1 MFAPLRLNAVIPSI
15 VIFFPLLAQSP
26 QTGIPSRETLQYDVE
41 WRLVSAGKATLSWS
55 ASARESNPGW
65 EAKLHLESAGLVS
78 RLFRVNDD
86 YTATL
91 DPNFCAEGTLMMARE
106 ANRNRET
113 KVTYD
118 AATKKASYL
127 ERDLTKKVTVASHEI
142 DIPPCVHDIVGGLYL
157 LRTLRLE
164 PGHSTQLTLSDG
176 KKNVL
181 VKVES
186 QRREEI
192 KTPLGLEK
200 TVMYE
205 AFLFNNVLYR
215 RPGHLH
221 IWLTDDNRRLPV
233 QIQIRLQFT
242 IGTITL
248 RLEKQEK
255 L

>member
-1 MFAPLRLNAVIPSI
+1 MV
-15 VIFFPLLAQSP
+15 V
-26 QTGIPSRETLQYDVE
+26 PSRETLQYEVE
-41 WRLVSAGKATLSWS
+41 WRLVNAGKATLSWS
-55 ASARESNPGW
+55 AGARSANPGW
-65 EAKLHLESAGLVS
+65 EAKLHLESVGLVS

-91 DPNFCAEGTLMMARE
+91 DPNFCAESTFMTARE
-106 ANRNRET
+106 ASRNRET

-127 ERDLTKKVTVASHEI
+127 ERDLTKNATVASHEI

-157 LRTLRLE
+157 LRTLNLE

-192 KTPLGLEK
+192 KTALGTEK
-200 TVMYE
+200 TVLYE

-221 IWLTDDNRRLPV
+221 VWLTDDKRRLPV

-255 L
+255 S